1 MLLLTPRRF
10 ATRMLPV
17 ARTIRAVI
25 FDLFHTLTSLE
36 VSGAPGPSTP
46 EMLGIEREAWNRLW
60 MSDPDDY
67 VLGSTDIIVPVRRIA
82 RQLNPAVTEEQIQEA
97 VAARYGRF
105 RYALT
110 HIEAETLSGLR
121 VLSDLGFRLGLIS
134 NCGEDEAKPWPESP
148 LAPLFHAV
156 LFSCEVKL
164 KKPDRR
170 IYELAAAILGVEPR
184 QCMYVGNGGSDELA
198 GARRV
203 GMTAVLLT
211 RHLEVVN
218 LMRIEEVA
226 KDADWQVRTVSDLVA
241 RLASGE

>member
-1 MLLLTPRRF
+1 
-10 ATRMLPV
+10 MLPV
-17 ARTIRAVI
+17 AKTIRAVI

-46 EMLGIEREAWNRLW
+46 EMLGIEREAWNKLW
-60 MSDPDDY
+60 MGDPEDY
-67 VLGSTDIIVPVRRIA
+67 VLGSTDIVVPVRRIA
-82 RQLNPAVTEEQIQEA
+82 RQLNPNVTEDQIRVA
-97 VAARYGRF
+97 VAERYGRF
-105 RYALT
+105 HHALT
-110 HIEAETLSGLR
+110 HIEAETVSGLEALR
-121 VLSDLGFRLGLIS
+121 EMGYRLGLIS

-148 LAPLFHAV
+148 LAQLFDTV

-170 IYELAAAILGVEPR
+170 IYELAAARLGVEPAE
-184 QCMYVGNGGSDELA
+184 CLFVGNGGSDELA

-218 LMRIEEVA
+218 LMRIEEVE
-226 KDADWQVRTVSDLVA
+226 KDADWQVRTVSDLA
-241 RLASGE
+241 ERLR